1 VLRISSAFNPHI
13 SLPAFSDTLMSAVRT
28 GRRFTRSFI
37 AMPTLS
43 IPKFTLLISI
53 ALLAGM
59 DIQSILIL
67 LNVTSFLIN
76 DE

>member
-1 VLRISSAFNPHI
+1 
-13 SLPAFSDTLMSAVRT
+13 
-28 GRRFTRSFI
+28 
-37 AMPTLS
+37 MPTLS